1 MYTIEDYIAFVKKQI
16 EYQDRRAVMTRADS
30 KKNPFHV
37 ETAKQFRV
45 MLEFLES
52 LSNAPAATKQIK
64 SDINPISPLLP
75 KELVGLPQ
83 ELIAELS
90 AKGTDQQ
97 ELLIIE
103 LIEAAGGTLS
113 LDRILIGIYNKSAVI
128 MKRPAATAKLYRM
141 IQKEM
146 IYTVPK
152 KKGIYTTTNP
162 ETTGLSNNFTD
173 TTIDW
178 TEDEKL

>member
-1 MYTIEDYIAFVKKQI
+1 MYSVDDYIAFVKKQI
-16 EYQDRRAVMTRADS
+16 DYQDRRAVMTRGDS

-37 ETAKQFRV
+37 ETAKQFRI

-52 LSNAPAATKQIK
+52 LSNEPTLVKNVI
-64 SDINPISPLLP
+64 SDINPIAPLLP

-83 ELIAELS
+83 ELIDELS
-90 AKGTDQQ
+90 AKGTDKQ
-97 ELLIIE
+97 ELLIME

-113 LDRILIGIYNKSAVI
+113 LDRILIGIYNKSGVI

-152 KKGIYTTTNP
+152 KKGIYTTIKPKNGDDLF
-162 ETTGLSNNFTD
+162 EEEIGEGSLS
-173 TTIDW
+173 
-178 TEDEKL
+178 